1 MEGMDVDVAQTA
13 AAVVPF
19 VVATAVAYGTQTL
32 DKLRD
37 VASDATV
44 ALGQRLLGRLL
55 SRDRPALTSAVQD
68 LAAGPADEDAAA
80 AVRLQVRKAL
90 ADDPALAAE
99 IAGML
104 AAQTIH
110 LEASGERSVATLTNN
125 GIISTGDGTTF
136 PR

>member
-1 MEGMDVDVAQTA
+1 MDVAQTA

-55 SRDRPALTSAVQD
+55 SQDRPALGSAVEE
-68 LAAGPADEDAAA
+68 LTAAPADEDAAA

-104 AAQTIH
+104 AAPAIH
-110 LEASGERSVATLTNN
+110 IEASGERSVATHTND
-125 GIISTGDGTTF
+125 GIISTGDNATF